1 MNPIKVINH
10 GIIFRFMAISVAG
23 FKSEKNEAAI
33 ITPAAMANM
42 ASIMFFLTFL
52 KKKTKE
58 APNRV
63 TL

>member
-1 MNPIKVINH
+1 
-10 GIIFRFMAISVAG
+10 MAISVAG
-23 FKSEKNEAAI
+23 FKREKNDAAI